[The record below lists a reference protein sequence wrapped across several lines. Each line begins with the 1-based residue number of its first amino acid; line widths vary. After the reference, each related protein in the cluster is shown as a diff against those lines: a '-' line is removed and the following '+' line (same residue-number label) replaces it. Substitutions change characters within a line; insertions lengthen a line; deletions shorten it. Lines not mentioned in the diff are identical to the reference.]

1 MSVKFR
7 RSSPN
12 GGYEHQRSDSGF
24 SDCESHTSTP
34 DRGYLVPGNED
45 PGIYSIRRALE
56 SSRQECDEAK
66 TRARELER
74 TLKKVTTE
82 LEEAKARMRALSNEN
97 ENLVEEKKSLTKS
110 NKELADQNAQLEE
123 TIKELNKENKEL
135 SKENKDLKKANRK
148 STSGSSPSG
157 SSGNASES
165 SDEKKLHRSSSK
177 RRKEP
182 SGRTEKEKE
191 RDREREKEKE
201 KDRARERRKEEK
213 AAQEEQDRLDRL
225 RQRFDTR
232 GEESDAK
239 SSNTSTRSQRNRSD
253 SYIEPLGHP
262 APRPQVSVTGPLSP
276 PIRQYPSY
284 APATTPAYS
293 TTQSYQSIREPYSAT
308 TPRPHHPAVYVAA
321 DEFSTYGVADEQ
333 YAVPRSTR
341 HAR

>member
-34 DRGYLVPGNED
+34 DRGYLVPGDED

-66 TRARELER
+66 ARARELER
-74 TLKKVTTE
+74 TLKKITTE

-97 ENLVEEKKSLTKS
+97 ENLVEEKQSLTKS
-110 NKELADQNAQLEE
+110 NKELAEQNAQLQE
-123 TIKELNKENKEL
+123 TVKELNKE
-135 SKENKDLKKANRK
+135 LKKAHRK
-148 STSGSSPSG
+148 SSSVSSPSG

-165 SDEKKLHRSSSK
+165 SDEKKLRRSSSK
-177 RRKEP
+177 RHKEP

-191 RDREREKEKE
+191 RDREREKEREKE
-201 KDRARERRKEEK
+201 RARERRKEEK

-225 RQRFDTR
+225 RQRFDAR

-239 SSNTSTRSQRNRSD
+239 SSSTSTRSQRNRSD

-276 PIRQYPSY
+276 TRQYSSY
-284 APATTPAYS
+284 ATTTAPNYPTAPA
-293 TTQSYQSIREPYSAT
+293 YQSIREPYSAA
-308 TPRPHHPAVYVAA
+308 TPRPHHPTVYVAA
-321 DEFSTYGVADEQ
+321 DEYSTYGVVDDQ